1 MVNLDDPCSCG
12 IMDDDDVCN
21 NLEVSWASEPLEE
34 TEPGLQDQI
43 IYILHLLSKGSLKWI
58 AHMEP
63 PLFGG
68 YRAFYVRLSF
78 SAGDWSV
85 GKTGVM
91 DFTTTVSVVPNNF
104 PHPDC
109 NGDECLGT
117 LL

>member
-1 MVNLDDPCSCG
+1 MILVAVESWMMMMCVITWKSRGQVNLWKKLNQVFR
-12 IMDDDDVCN
+12 IRY
-21 NLEVSWASEPLEE
+21 NLHPSS
-34 TEPGLQDQI
+34 I
-43 IYILHLLSKGSLKWI
+43 IKGSLKWI

-78 SAGDWSV
+78 SAGTRDWSV